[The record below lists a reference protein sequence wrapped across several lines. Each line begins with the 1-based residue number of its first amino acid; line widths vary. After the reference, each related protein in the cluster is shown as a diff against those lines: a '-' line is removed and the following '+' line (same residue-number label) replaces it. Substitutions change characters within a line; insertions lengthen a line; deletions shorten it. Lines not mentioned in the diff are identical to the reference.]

1 MSIDKKCTFC
11 YTQGHVGKNFM
22 RGRDMVDQQ
31 HIIIVGAGIIGL
43 STAYALLTQG
53 IRRVTV
59 LEQLSVDHQRG
70 SSHGFSRLLRFEYG
84 PDAFYSEMVRLSLQ
98 RWRNLE
104 RTAGRRLYTP
114 TGLLM
119 LGTEND
125 NVTRPSHSV
134 LRAMGMPTE
143 RISEAQCRQR
153 FPQFDTQGCDTFTYN
168 SEAGVLHAS
177 TCLRTLKD
185 LVTDL
190 GGEICEFCRVNRIRS
205 EGQHRPVYLDLSS
218 GDELVADQ
226 VVLATGGWVHHLLS
240 HLCLPVRLT
249 RQHLLYF
256 AGLPFSRYST
266 GTFPAFFADD
276 LYGFPIHQG
285 CNGWVKA
292 SSHNFGRTVDP
303 DEESAPDQQVIA
315 QISGKLCKLLPAL
328 RHAELVRI
336 DSYTYDVTPDE
347 DFILDR
353 SPYDPRIIFATGMS
367 GHAFKFGLLLGELL
381 SSTVCD
387 TEPTVPLERFRLARF
402 AAREVQE
409 TASVA

>member
-1 MSIDKKCTFC
+1 
-11 YTQGHVGKNFM
+11 
-22 RGRDMVDQQ
+22 MVYQQ
-31 HIIIVGAGIIGL
+31 RMIIVGAGIIGL

-53 IRRVTV
+53 MQRVTI
-59 LEQLSVDHQRG
+59 LEQVSVDHRRG

-84 PDAFYSEMVRLSLQ
+84 SDAFYSEMVHLSLQ
-98 RWRNLE
+98 RWRTLE
-104 RTAGRRLYTP
+104 RTAGRTLYTP

-143 RISEAQCRQR
+143 RLSETQCRQR
-153 FPQFDTQGCDTFTYN
+153 FPQFDTQGYDTFTYN

-190 GGEICEFCRVNRIRS
+190 GGEICESCRVNSIRS
-205 EGQHRPVYLDLSS
+205 EGQHRPVRLDLSS
-218 GDELVADQ
+218 GDELAADQ
-226 VVLATGGWVHHLLS
+226 VVLATGGWVHNLLPDL
-240 HLCLPVRLT
+240 HLPVRLT
-249 RQHLLYF
+249 RQHLLFF
-256 AGLPFSRYST
+256 AGLPSSTYST
-266 GTFPAFFADD
+266 GTFPAFLADE
-276 LYGFPIHQG
+276 LYGFPIHPG

-303 DEESAPDQQVIA
+303 DEESAPDEHVIA

-336 DSYTYDVTPDE
+336 DSCMYDVTPDE

-367 GHAFKFGLLLGELL
+367 GHAFKFGVLLGELL
-381 SSTVCD
+381 SSIVCD
-387 TEPTVPLERFRLARF
+387 TKPGVPLERFRLARF
-402 AAREVQE
+402 AEREVQE